1 MNGSPIPQVGHIAA
15 NPRDSMRA
23 PVACLRCALNGTT
36 RNSDIPSGKNLTN
49 RNPSTS
55 SFD

>member
-1 MNGSPIPQVGHIAA
+1 
-15 NPRDSMRA
+15 
-23 PVACLRCALNGTT
+23 VACLRCALNGTT